1 MRAEPL
7 ACLDR
12 RGWMGSRM
20 GVMDGRR
27 GAALRVACAT
37 LCLAASG
44 LRFSTTATPQQPTF
58 RSGVDLVA
66 VDTQVIDRDG
76 QPIGN
81 LAAKDFQVWINGQA
95 RRVVSA
101 DLMQYPMAAPRS
113 LLPEGAEAPVQIRS
127 DFPEIKGRIIV
138 IAIDELSFRTSD
150 LPAVLQTVKRFL
162 TTLPPEDVVGLY
174 PYPFGPKSLNL
185 SHFHSQVGLLLNRI
199 PGLRDTYN
207 SGEFDISAAE
217 AMDVSANDTVA
228 YRKVFDRNCTV
239 PVDGVC
245 QVVDTSC
252 GRRLKSE
259 ANAYVM
265 YLETV
270 SAASYGGLRD
280 LLQGLSSVSGPKT
293 VMLLSAGLMTTDRV
307 GGRPDMSSMMA
318 TAGKFAAA
326 ADARLYALH
335 MDGTFQ
341 EASMAAF
348 RTSTC
353 GHIESTG
360 MATEYRDAQLLAY
373 GLERA
378 AGEAGG
384 EYFRITAGSGDTFF
398 KRVLTETS
406 AYYLLGVQPEV
417 TDRDGKTHF
426 IRVKTVD
433 VKGATVR
440 ARAQVTIPRV
450 AAGR

>member
-1 MRAEPL
+1 
-7 ACLDR
+7 
-12 RGWMGSRM
+12 M
-20 GVMDGRR
+20 GVMDGRT
-27 GAALRVACAT
+27 GPAVRVACAT

-44 LRFSTTATPQQPTF
+44 LRLSTTAPPQQVTF

-81 LAAKDFQVWINGQA
+81 LAAKDFQVWINGHA

-101 DLMQYPMAAPRS
+101 DLMQYPMASPRS
-113 LLPEGAEAPVQIRS
+113 LLPEGVEANVVQVRS
-127 DFPEIKGRIIV
+127 DFPEVHGRVIV
-138 IAIDELSFRTSD
+138 IAIDELSFPTSAM
-150 LPAVLQTVKRFL
+150 PAVLQTVRRFL

-174 PYPFGPKSLNL
+174 AYPFGPKNL
-185 SHFHSQVGLLLNRI
+185 ELTHFHSQVGLGLNRI
-199 PGLRDTYN
+199 QGLHETYN
-207 SGEFDISAAE
+207 SGEFSISPAE
-217 AMDVSANDTVA
+217 AMDVTANDPLA
-228 YRKVFDRNCTV
+228 YRNIFDRDCRV
-239 PVDGVC
+239 QVKGVC

-252 GRRLKSE
+252 GSRLKAE
-259 ANAYVM
+259 ANSFVL
-265 YLETV
+265 YLESV
-270 SAASYGGLRD
+270 SIASYGGLRD
-280 LLQGLSSVSGPKT
+280 LLQGLSAISGPKT
-293 VMLLSAGLMTTDRV
+293 VMLLSAGLMTTDRT

-335 MDGTFQ
+335 VDGNFQ

-348 RTSTC
+348 RSPAC
-353 GHIESTG
+353 GHMESAG
-360 MATEYRDAQLLAY
+360 MNTQSRDGQLLAY

-384 EYFRITAGSGDTFF
+384 EYFRITAGTGDMFF

-406 AYYLLGVQPEV
+406 SYYLLGVQPEAA
-417 TDRDGKTHF
+417 DRDGHTHF

-433 VKGATVR
+433 VTGATVR
-440 ARAQVTIPRV
+440 ARTQVTIPK
-450 AAGR
+450 ADTGR